1 MKLDWNSQRA
11 LDPSMGGTDIFWN
24 YCTQLRGCLSVVSD
38 VKRLGV
44 FLLLLAKGAS
54 PLQVPQHLYKLTYN
68 LGKINVFN

>member
-24 YCTQLRGCLSVVSD
+24 CCTQLRGCLSVVSD

-54 PLQVPQHLYKLTYN
+54 PL
-68 LGKINVFN
+68 

>member
-24 YCTQLRGCLSVVSD
+24 YCTQLRGCLSMVSD

-54 PLQVPQHLYKLTYN
+54 PL
-68 LGKINVFN
+68 